1 MKNKN
6 VIANFLNS
14 QSAKTKNLKSDG
26 TTLTSYNTAIATYLP
41 EKNGIVLNTSKYS
54 SSTSRIQSE
63 LKSQLEMT
71 DLHIIEINSL
81 QFNSDRDELLN
92 TAYSKISELVA

>member
-6 VIANFLNS
+6 VIANFLNG
-14 QSAKTKNLKSDG
+14 QSAKTKNLKTDG
-26 TTLTSYNTAIATYLP
+26 ITLVSYNTAIATYLP
-41 EKNGIVLNTSKYS
+41 EKNGIVVNNTKYS

-63 LKSQLEMT
+63 LKSQLEMKN
-71 DLHIIEINSL
+71 LHILEINSL
-81 QFNSDRDELLN
+81 QFNSDRDELLE